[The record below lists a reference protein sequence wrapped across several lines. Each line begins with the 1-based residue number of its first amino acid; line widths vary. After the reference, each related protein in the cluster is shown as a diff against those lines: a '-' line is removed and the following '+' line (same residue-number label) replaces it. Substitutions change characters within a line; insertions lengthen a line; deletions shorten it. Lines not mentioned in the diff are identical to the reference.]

1 MEWTQA
7 IAVMV
12 SIFTM
17 GIGVILFLTRELR
30 QISRDIHTE
39 SKDFHGRMCRLE
51 ERYIQLKTKTKCHD
65 NK

>member
-17 GIGVILFLTRELR
+17 GIGVILFLSRELR
-30 QISRDIHTE
+30 QISRDIHLE
-39 SKDFHGRMCRLE
+39 SKDFHGRLCRLE
-51 ERYIQLKTKTKCHD
+51 ERYLEIKMSKK
-65 NK
+65 